1 MKEQFVFEAMEGRWQ
16 GLAIWLRWLSNAPCY
31 ALTACE
37 KSAYALTTTII
48 VNPGSVEGGRT
59 DTGEKLKLFL
69 NRVLP

>member
-59 DTGEKLKLFL
+59 DTGE
-69 NRVLP
+69 N